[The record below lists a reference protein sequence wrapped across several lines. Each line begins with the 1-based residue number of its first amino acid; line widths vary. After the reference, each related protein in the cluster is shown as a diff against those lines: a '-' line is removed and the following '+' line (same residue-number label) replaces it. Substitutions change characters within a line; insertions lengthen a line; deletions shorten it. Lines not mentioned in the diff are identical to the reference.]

1 MGGVKGAVGM
11 LGTGLVSVSFRKLGP
26 EKIIAL
32 TAKCGLE
39 GIEWGGDIHVPHGE
53 IALAREIG
61 RKTRE
66 AGLAVACY
74 GSYYRLTDEEDGL
87 AEKVVETA
95 QELGAPLIRVWA
107 GTLPSADAEDRYR
120 ERIAE
125 NFRSIA
131 QMAGKAGM
139 EVACEYHGGT
149 LTDNAASALE
159 LMKSVNLPNAGT
171 LWQPPVDMSAE
182 DCVQS
187 IRTVKD
193 SIRNIHVFSW
203 DGTDRLPLAAG
214 EKKWRMCLNE
224 IAHLP
229 GDRRLMMEFVR
240 GDSPEQ
246 LAQDAACL
254 QRWLRGEWSE

>member
-1 MGGVKGAVGM
+1 MCY
-11 LGTGLVSVSFRKLGP
+11 
-26 EKIIAL
+26 IHY

-39 GIEWGGDIHVPHGE
+39 SIEWGGDIHVPHGE

-74 GSYYRLTDEEDGL
+74 GSYYRLTDEEYGL

-95 QELGAPLIRVWA
+95 QALGAPLIRVWA
-107 GTLPSADAEDRYR
+107 GTLPSADAEDGYR

-131 QMAGKAGM
+131 QMAGKEGM

-203 DGTDRLPLAAG
+203 DGTERLPLEAG
-214 EKKWRMCLNE
+214 ERKWRMCLNE
-224 IAHLP
+224 IAKLP
-229 GDRRLMMEFVR
+229 DDRRLMMEFVR

-246 LAQDAACL
+246 LAEDAACL